1 MNRSRVTG
9 DLASHGNI
17 FVDIANDRVGIGS
30 TIPGQKLSLPDN
42 AKIALGNSA
51 DLQISHDGSHS
62 IIQNT
67 TGLLVLQDTS
77 GLYLRS
83 DDIRFQSDGGSET
96 YATLT
101 KNGAVSLNF
110 DNNNRFQT
118 KDYGVEVIGTTDTD
132 GLVVSGVSTFSS
144 TTTVTDGSSYSITS
158 ASSGVF
164 SIAASEPRIRL
175 IDNESNPNYSIYNT
189 SGVFRIHDE
198 TTSTNR
204 LVIAAAGKIGINQTS
219 PYADVDITS
228 SVEDADNGTLSEH
241 GIRLAHVGAANEE
254 VIPITAGFLTQQDRA
269 RAGIGFI
276 SKTVSSTDGLGGAIG
291 FYTRN
296 SADGTPLKRTD
307 ERVRITEA
315 GRFGIGTNSPGS
327 LFQVGTDTSGKLT
340 FDGANTLAITGPEG
354 GAARIDFIADQGD
367 DAADKWRI
375 TNTSG
380 NLFKIQ
386 RTTSHT
392 DAVSIDTSGNI
403 TFSANSNVDGALRVN
418 TNRTLSTQFHVV
430 GGTGSGTTYD
440 AAVFAGGQNSTQG
453 SGVRIHLTGCE
464 NDPLNRGTV
473 IEGVM
478 TDNSNAHALVFKTSP
493 SSAAPVER
501 LRILSN
507 GNIRQQKAS
516 ANPNFTLSRNASIG
530 NDEQVIGV
538 IDFAS
543 NTAHTVQARVMAR
556 NHGTSN
562 VGGLLS
568 VETRVEGGSLTEK
581 LRITGIGDIYAG
593 NADTGGYAFFDNST
607 LRPRFQFRQGTGTHR
622 GFAIIETRGDANG
635 QDVFIAKSREGNG
648 TGLINAGDNLGKINF
663 AGADGTNMVNGAQI
677 FAYTVSGKTVA
688 ANRMP
693 TNLSFRTHDDNTSG
707 LVERLRIEHDGGV
720 SISNAGTFPASTS
733 ETLTVQGEGHN
744 GHGTSNTRSVI
755 SITGAKTS
763 NTNAMGIWIGART
776 NENTAVIGTRTSSGN
791 LAVETYNSGWAERF
805 RIRNNGKV
813 VLSNSSGAMLDL
825 QTSAGT
831 GNCWVQLSDSAGNQ
845 KGYFGFGSSSN
856 ETLYIVQQESADIAV
871 YTGSSIKWKFTTGGS
886 FEPGANDSY
895 DIGSSG
901 NVVRNIFTGDLHLN
915 NLSKEKGNDVDGTNG
930 SWTIQEGQDDL
941 YIINKLNG
949 KKYRIPLEEVN

>member
-67 TGLLVLQDTS
+67 TGLLILQDTS

-118 KDYGVEVIGTTDTD
+118 KDYGVETIGTTDTD
-132 GLVVSGVSTFSS
+132 GLVVSGISTLSSRVLIGTTTEGAVNSDDLTIATSGDTGITIRSGTTSNGTIHFSRATSGAEEYAGFIDYDHNTNFFAMGTNASGTYGGRFLSADSDLVITLGKPSFGGGSRTIIYGNAGGVRKNSLLVLNATASVTGRGAGVAVGGNTDPFGSFYGQKNGNADSAGGDVFLESIGDINFTGGGDMTTFSPP
-144 TTTVTDGSSYSITS
+144 TTQVIIKSDGKF
-158 ASSGVF
+158 GV
-164 SIAASEPRIRL
+164 
-175 IDNESNPNYSIYNT
+175 
-189 SGVFRIHDE
+189 
-198 TTSTNR
+198 
-204 LVIAAAGKIGINQTS
+204 
-219 PYADVDITS
+219 
-228 SVEDADNGTLSEH
+228 
-241 GIRLAHVGAANEE
+241 
-254 VIPITAGFLTQQDRA
+254 
-269 RAGIGFI
+269 
-276 SKTVSSTDGLGGAIG
+276 
-291 FYTRN
+291 
-296 SADGTPLKRTD
+296 
-307 ERVRITEA
+307 
-315 GRFGIGTNSPGS
+315 GTNSPGS

-478 TDNSNAHALVFKTSP
+478 TDNSNGHALVFKTSP
-493 SSAAPVER
+493 SAAAPVER

-507 GNIRQQKAS
+507 GNIRQQKANT
-516 ANPNFTLSRNASIG
+516 NPNFTLSRNASIG

-543 NTAHTVQARVMAR
+543 NTAHTVQARIMAK
-556 NHGTSN
+556 NHGTNN
-562 VGGLLS
+562 VGGLLTF
-568 VETRVEGGSLTEK
+568 ETRQEGGSLTEK
-581 LRITGIGDIYAG
+581 VRITGIGDIYAG

-607 LRPRFQFRQGTGTHR
+607 LRPRYQFRQGTGTHR

-648 TGLINAGDNLGKINF
+648 TGLINAGDNLGKIKF
-663 AGADGTNMVNGAQI
+663 AGADGTNQVTGAEI
-677 FAYTVSGKTVA
+677 FAFTESTATVA
-688 ANRMP
+688 ADRMP

-707 LVERLRIEHDGGV
+707 TVERLRIAYDGKMTLANAPFDI
-720 SISNAGTFPASTS
+720 ISTGSYTTHFNYQDAGTHYISMANGGATYFRGSSNGVTA
-733 ETLTVQGEGHN
+733 LTVNGGGGISVTGGGAFTGNIDLNSDSHRLKIGAGDDFQFYHN
-744 GHGTSNTRSVI
+744 GSNNFIETNVGDIRI
-755 SITGAKTS
+755 KTS
-763 NTNAMGIWIGART
+763 AAANIT
-776 NENTAVIGTRTSSGN
+776 
-791 LAVETYNSGWAERF
+791 
-805 RIRNNGKV
+805 
-813 VLSNSSGAMLDL
+813 
-825 QTSAGT
+825 
-831 GNCWVQLSDSAGNQ
+831 
-845 KGYFGFGSSSN
+845 
-856 ETLYIVQQESADIAV
+856 
-871 YTGSSIKWKFTTGGS
+871 FTTGGS
-886 FEPGANDSY
+886 TERWRFTSGGDFVPAANDTY
-895 DIGSSG
+895 DIGG
-901 NVVRNIFTGDLHLN
+901 TNAVVRNIFTGDLHLN